1 MVTVRYVS
9 RLVEQRALRILLIG
23 LGWIFVGIGFIGVAL
38 PLVPTTGPI
47 LLAAFLFSISSARF
61 DSWLSE
67 HRVFGP
73 IVQDWRAG
81 RGFTVRL
88 KITAVTAIAMTFT
101 VTVVFAVDAA
111 PIRALLVGLAIGLAV
126 YILRLPTKRPAP
138 AADTPK

>member
-1 MVTVRYVS
+1 MIGSGGAEGAALFVSDCMLPPAMVTVRYVS

-73 IVQDWRAG
+73 IVQDCGPGGGSRSG
-81 RGFTVRL
+81 SRSPPSPPSR
-88 KITAVTAIAMTFT
+88 
-101 VTVVFAVDAA
+101 
-111 PIRALLVGLAIGLAV
+111 
-126 YILRLPTKRPAP
+126 
-138 AADTPK
+138 